1 MFTLRRGD
9 LLLAVNFG
17 SAPATLPES
26 GDLLFTTP
34 TTASVGADGLRLP
47 AHAGVLL
54 RAVTRIGTC
63 ENRSWL
69 TAVGCHA
76 P

>member
-26 GDLLFTTP
+26 GELLFTTP
-34 TTASVGADGLRLP
+34 PTASVGGGRLTLP
-47 AHAGVLL
+47 PHAGALL
-54 RAVTRIGTC
+54 RAV
-63 ENRSWL
+63 S
-69 TAVGCHA
+69 
-76 P
+76 